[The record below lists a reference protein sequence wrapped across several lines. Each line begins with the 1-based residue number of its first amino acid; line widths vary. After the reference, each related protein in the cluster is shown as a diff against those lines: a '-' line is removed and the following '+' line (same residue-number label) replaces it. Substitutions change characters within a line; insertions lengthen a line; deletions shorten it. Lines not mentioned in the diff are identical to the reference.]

1 MSSMRRVPS
10 LATVQENVHQD
21 DHIDEEVGAVQNP
34 SVLKHASSI
43 VMQRVP
49 SLTRVQSIS
58 KIPSMSSISFALS
71 PKSRK
76 KKNYN
81 HRTSGDPQAG
91 TNEEKTGSGP
101 MKRLTPWINYEVF
114 QWTWFIVLTTLA
126 VVDRFAWNV
135 WPRQTYSIG
144 AGSAGGDRTVG
155 YKPGPWSVVLYDAL
169 ARISGRYSII
179 CYNMLLITKLEC
191 LEQLLTSPFVR
202 KYLLDTSNIVNANM
216 RLHNWNGIG
225 LCVMTI
231 LHVWSILFPCV
242 THGYTA
248 VVVPGVFEWP
258 LSERTPAKCSKL
270 FNGASVDDVFRMVE
284 MTIFLCVLLPISVR
298 WFASRWHAAIQLH
311 RLINVVYFVDIVR
324 RHSHP
329 HSWILNTPVFV
340 LYIIDKCIFGYYFRR
355 NKSPEIRRVKLGK
368 DFMIL
373 FWKSPFGFTDTIGP
387 DYSLLLNNSSFLEEK
402 HAFTCFENRSGRRLI
417 NSEEDSDCD
426 DWTVGVVIR
435 VFRRPRVPRLSK
447 KDATSH
453 TQRMYEEEPDMLI
466 TGPRQGEMSEKVR
479 LELLSFKDAPL
490 ILFGAGSAV
499 NFIIDTLQWCS
510 ANRPV
515 RQRVSLIYTTRDYDL
530 FQWAMQVVSGLVP
543 ICEDRGIFFDIRMAF
558 TGSLEEEPDE
568 EKDPLNITTRSNRE
582 EEDSLNVTTRSTR
595 SIASSVKSVKTQ
607 LMLKVITPGSTVFC
621 QGSAGLKGAVHGA
634 CKKVDAQFYG
644 GRGGA
649 REDLV

>member
-1 MSSMRRVPS
+1 M
-10 LATVQENVHQD
+10 
-21 DHIDEEVGAVQNP
+21 
-34 SVLKHASSI
+34 
-43 VMQRVP
+43 
-49 SLTRVQSIS
+49 
-58 KIPSMSSISFALS
+58 
-71 PKSRK
+71 
-76 KKNYN
+76 
-81 HRTSGDPQAG
+81 
-91 TNEEKTGSGP
+91 
-101 MKRLTPWINYEVF
+101 
-114 QWTWFIVLTTLA
+114 
-126 VVDRFAWNV
+126 
-135 WPRQTYSIG
+135 
-144 AGSAGGDRTVG
+144 
-155 YKPGPWSVVLYDAL
+155 
-169 ARISGRYSII
+169 
-179 CYNMLLITKLEC
+179 
-191 LEQLLTSPFVR
+191 
-202 KYLLDTSNIVNANM
+202 
-216 RLHNWNGIG
+216 
-225 LCVMTI
+225 
-231 LHVWSILFPCV
+231 
-242 THGYTA
+242 
-248 VVVPGVFEWP
+248 
-258 LSERTPAKCSKL
+258 
-270 FNGASVDDVFRMVE
+270 
-284 MTIFLCVLLPISVR
+284 
-298 WFASRWHAAIQLH
+298 
-311 RLINVVYFVDIVR
+311 
-324 RHSHP
+324 
-329 HSWILNTPVFV
+329 

-368 DFMIL
+368 DFMVL

-417 NSEEDSDCD
+417 NSEEASDCD

-510 ANRPV
+510 SNRPV

-607 LMLKVITPGSTVFC
+607 LMRFDLKVITPGSTVFC

-649 REDLV
+649 GEDLV

>member
-1 MSSMRRVPS
+1 
-10 LATVQENVHQD
+10 
-21 DHIDEEVGAVQNP
+21 
-34 SVLKHASSI
+34 
-43 VMQRVP
+43 
-49 SLTRVQSIS
+49 
-58 KIPSMSSISFALS
+58 
-71 PKSRK
+71 
-76 KKNYN
+76 
-81 HRTSGDPQAG
+81 
-91 TNEEKTGSGP
+91 
-101 MKRLTPWINYEVF
+101 
-114 QWTWFIVLTTLA
+114 
-126 VVDRFAWNV
+126 
-135 WPRQTYSIG
+135 
-144 AGSAGGDRTVG
+144 
-155 YKPGPWSVVLYDAL
+155 
-169 ARISGRYSII
+169 
-179 CYNMLLITKLEC
+179 
-191 LEQLLTSPFVR
+191 
-202 KYLLDTSNIVNANM
+202 
-216 RLHNWNGIG
+216 
-225 LCVMTI
+225 
-231 LHVWSILFPCV
+231 
-242 THGYTA
+242 
-248 VVVPGVFEWP
+248 
-258 LSERTPAKCSKL
+258 
-270 FNGASVDDVFRMVE
+270 

-311 RLINVVYFVDIVR
+311 RFINVVYFVDIVR
-324 RHSHP
+324 RHAHP

-368 DFMIL
+368 DFMVL

-417 NSEEDSDCD
+417 NSEEASDCD

-510 ANRPV
+510 SNRPV

-530 FQWAMQVVSGLVP
+530 FQWATEVVSGLVP

-607 LMLKVITPGSTVFC
+607 LMRFDLKVITPGSTVFC

-649 REDLV
+649 GEDLV